1 MSLELKIPPV
11 FVAIIAA
18 VMMWLCALF
27 TPNLA
32 VIDAVRTVL
41 VIAGLLLGSFFAV
54 SGVVSFKTADTTVN
68 PTKPETSSALV
79 TSGIYQRTRNPM
91 YVGMAFW
98 LLAWSAYLSNLFTIV
113 FVVSF
118 IVYMTKYQIK
128 PEEKALTNIFGEE
141 YLDFMNKVKR
151 WL

>member
-11 FVAIIAA
+11 FVMIIAM
-18 VMMWLCALF
+18 VLMWLLASVTPDIRILGLF
-27 TPNLA
+27 RS
-32 VIDAVRTVL
+32 VFIV
-41 VIAGLLLGSFFAV
+41 AGLLLGGFFAV

-91 YVGMAFW
+91 YVGMAFC
-98 LLAWSAYLSNLFTIV
+98 LLVWAAYLSNLFTIV
-113 FVVSF
+113 FVVGF

-128 PEEKALTNIFGEE
+128 PEEKALTDIFGEE

>member
-11 FVAIIAA
+11 FVVIIAM
-18 VMMWLCALF
+18 VLMWLLASV
-27 TPNLA
+27 TPDIRVLG
-32 VIDAVRTVL
+32 VIRSVL
-41 VIAGLLLGSFFAV
+41 IVAGLLLGGFFAV
-54 SGVVSFKTADTTVN
+54 CGVVSFKTADTTVN

-113 FVVSF
+113 FVVGF

-128 PEEKALTNIFGEE
+128 PEEKALTDIFGDE